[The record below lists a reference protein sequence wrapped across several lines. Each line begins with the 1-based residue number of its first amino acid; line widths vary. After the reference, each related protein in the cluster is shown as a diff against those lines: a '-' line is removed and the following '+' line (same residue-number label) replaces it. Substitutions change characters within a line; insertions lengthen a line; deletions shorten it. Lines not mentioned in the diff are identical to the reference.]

1 MFRFDYSMPFLRWA
15 LCAPGWIRKWHAAVR
30 VTKSRKMVG
39 FISAVPIRMK
49 VYDKEVPMVEI
60 NFLCVHKKLRLKRI
74 FQAVYTA
81 GVVLP
86 EI

>member
-1 MFRFDYSMPFLRWA
+1 VIDDFYFRA

-49 VYDKEVPMVEI
+49 VYDK
-60 NFLCVHKKLRLKRI
+60 
-74 FQAVYTA
+74 
-81 GVVLP
+81 
-86 EI
+86 

>member
-1 MFRFDYSMPFLRWA
+1 MIVIFRA

-49 VYDKEVPMVEI
+49 VYDK
-60 NFLCVHKKLRLKRI
+60 
-74 FQAVYTA
+74 
-81 GVVLP
+81 
-86 EI
+86 

>member
-1 MFRFDYSMPFLRWA
+1 MVSFVFHERITGRFDWLFRA

-49 VYDKEVPMVEI
+49 VYE
-60 NFLCVHKKLRLKRI
+60 R
-74 FQAVYTA
+74 
-81 GVVLP
+81 
-86 EI
+86 